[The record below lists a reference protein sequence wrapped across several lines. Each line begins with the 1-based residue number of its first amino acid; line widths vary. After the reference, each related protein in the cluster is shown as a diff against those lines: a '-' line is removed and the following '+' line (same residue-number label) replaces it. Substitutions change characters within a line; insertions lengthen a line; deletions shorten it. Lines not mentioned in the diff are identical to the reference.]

1 VKLTHIN
8 KMTLIFLIYHHLINV
23 YYLQD
28 EFLRLSERR
37 LTKSLNIRLN
47 ECVKAFVKS
56 RKLILMRFMLQ

>member
-1 VKLTHIN
+1 
-8 KMTLIFLIYHHLINV
+8 MTLIFLIHHYLIGA

-47 ECVKAFVKS
+47 EYVKTFVKS
-56 RKLILMRFMLQ
+56 RKSILMKFMLQ

>member
-1 VKLTHIN
+1 
-8 KMTLIFLIYHHLINV
+8 MTLIFLIHYHLIDA

-28 EFLRLSERR
+28 EFIRLSEKR

-56 RKLILMRFMLQ
+56 RESILIRFMLQ

>member
-1 VKLTHIN
+1 
-8 KMTLIFLIYHHLINV
+8 MTLIFLIHYRLINA

-28 EFLRLSERR
+28 EFLRLNENR

-56 RKLILMRFMLQ
+56 RESILMKLILQ